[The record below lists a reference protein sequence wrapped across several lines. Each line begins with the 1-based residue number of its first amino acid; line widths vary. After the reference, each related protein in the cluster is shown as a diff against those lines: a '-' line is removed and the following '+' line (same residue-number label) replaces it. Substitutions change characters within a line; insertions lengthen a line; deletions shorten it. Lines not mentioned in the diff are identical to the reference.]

1 MMIDFEQY
9 RPTAIAEVGE
19 IEKAVRSYRVR
30 MNDMLALKKAF
41 HDELKGE
48 KLYRYLTIEKL
59 IKQSTGKE
67 VRFMDWLMERRYTL
81 QPQENPIYRLTKHLD
96 PYFEYLKEFADVGA
110 DPQNTK

>member
-19 IEKAVRSYRVR
+19 IEKAVRYYRVR

-48 KLYRYLTIEKL
+48 SLYRYLTIEKL
-59 IKQSTGKE
+59 IKEQTGRE
-67 VRFMDWLMERRYTL
+67 VRFMDWLMEKRYTL
-81 QPQENPIYRLTKHLD
+81 QTQENPIYRLAKYLD
-96 PYFEYLKEFADVGA
+96 PYLEYLMCLADGGA
-110 DPQNTK
+110 DQQDTQ